1 MTHVQEPRGSETHSL
16 STTFVK
22 LLVKAGAQQRSAD
35 IFVEL
40 RGLAG
45 EQPRS
50 LRSVARGLSAERIR
64 QLMGELE
71 KGGLQALLVDKGEP
85 AAQLRQDLATALRR
99 IEAHAPGSDDD
110 IRNALAAEFDPLD
123 TAPASIIRM
132 ADIMGVHHKLRLTT
146 WTERA
151 KFADEERTQLASVDS
166 GHRRESVC
174 GIVPDDMPELF
185 ENFINFARKFSR
197 GAGVVAAG
205 QLASRYGVDRG
216 VAIAP
221 NEAVAFLRPFAVHLG
236 RHDGDDWFAFFN
248 SANDFIRKATTRVE
262 LFGHGSFEQ
271 IRQFHQRFNRSL
283 YADEE
288 TVIPESVLKAA
299 LELAGYHLVGDDITP
314 MKPLKGQTGRGI
326 SDIQAQMVK
335 VFRETL
341 ARTPGRKSVR
351 RAELV
356 NAMLEA
362 GIRESTARVYLG
374 NQGLFE
380 CKGGLCRLA
389 DRQATAEDLAEVAIR
404 GRGRGR
410 PAGTGKSKSSVKGAP
425 IGLNTGATYPAEA

>member
-1 MTHVQEPRGSETHSL
+1 MTQLEKAPGSETHSL
-16 STTFVK
+16 STTFVR
-22 LLVKAGAQQRSAD
+22 LLVKAGAQQRSAKL
-35 IFVEL
+35 FVEL

-50 LRSVARGLSAERIR
+50 LRSVARELSAERIR
-64 QLMGELE
+64 QLMSELE
-71 KGGLQALLVDKGEP
+71 KGALQALVADKGEGSV
-85 AAQLRQDLATALRR
+85 QLRGDLASALRR
-99 IEAHAPGSDDD
+99 IEGHAPGSDED
-110 IRNALAAEFDPLD
+110 IRNALAAEFEPLD

-132 ADIMGVHHKLRLTT
+132 ADILGVHHRLRLTT
-146 WTERA
+146 WTERV
-151 KFADEERTQLASVDS
+151 KFADAERTQLASVDS

-185 ENFINFARKFSR
+185 ENFINFARKCSR

-205 QLASRYGVDRG
+205 QLANRYGVDRG

-248 SANDFIRKATTRVE
+248 SANDFIRKATTRVG
-262 LFGHGSFEQ
+262 LFGHGSFEK

-288 TVIPESVLKAA
+288 TVIPDSALKAA
-299 LELAGYHLVGDDITP
+299 LELAGYNLVGDKITP
-314 MKPLKGQTGRGI
+314 MRPLKGQTGRGI

-341 ARTPGRKSVR
+341 ERTPGRKSVR

-356 NAMLEA
+356 DAMLKA

-389 DRQATAEDLAEVAIR
+389 DRQATAEDIAEVAIR

-410 PAGTGKSKSSVKGAP
+410 PAGSGKAKSGVPNTPVGLIAGAS
-425 IGLNTGATYPAEA
+425 YPAEA

>member
-1 MTHVQEPRGSETHSL
+1 MTQLRKLPEGAIHSL
-16 STTFVK
+16 SATFVR
-22 LLVKAGAQQRSAD
+22 LLVKAGAQRRSAEL
-35 IFVEL
+35 FVEL

-45 EQPRS
+45 ESPRS
-50 LRSVARGLSAERIR
+50 LRSVARDLSAERVR
-64 QLMGELE
+64 QLMSELE
-71 KGGLQALLVDKGEP
+71 KGSVPALAADKSEDSVK
-85 AAQLRQDLATALRR
+85 LRSDLAAALRR
-99 IEAHAPGSDDD
+99 IEAHAPGSDED
-110 IRNALAAEFDPLD
+110 IRNALASEFEPLD

-132 ADIMGVHHKLRLTT
+132 ADILGVHHKLRLTT

-151 KFADEERTQLASVDS
+151 KFADAERTQLASVDA

-205 QLASRYGVDRG
+205 QLANRYGMDRG
-216 VAIAP
+216 IAIAQ

-283 YADEE
+283 YADDE
-288 TVIPESVLKAA
+288 TSIPESALKAA
-299 LELAGYHLVGDDITP
+299 LELAGYSLDGDDIRP

-326 SDIQAQMVK
+326 SEIQAQMVR

-341 ARTPGRKSVR
+341 ALTPGRTSVR

-356 NAMLEA
+356 NAMLKA

-389 DRQATAEDLAEVAIR
+389 DRQATAEDMAEVAIR

-410 PAGTGKSKSSVKGAP
+410 PTGSGKAKLAVPDTP
-425 IGLNTGATYPAEA
+425 IGLNTGASYPAEA